1 MTQKGPSTIGPDQM
15 DAGSGLADH
24 LQFAH
29 WLKERRIRSG
39 MTLEQVAQE
48 VRGRGQPI
56 SINKLWRIE
65 NGRTNRVDHVLKSVL
80 EACFKETVDSEDATA
95 TKPVGSRATRRWIVA
110 GAMFLV
116 VSGVVGV
123 VVFSTGPRSGL
134 QEQAEKAREQEQAQ
148 ASRAAGPSHTGS
160 FAGNILQSSSGTGGN
175 TVQRPAGNGPSEGQ
189 NVSTLCGVKS
199 WKDTILNCRKT
210 PR

>member
-39 MTLEQVAQE
+39 RTLEQVAQE
-48 VRGRGQPI
+48 VRDRGQPI

-65 NGRTNRVDHVLKSVL
+65 NGRTKSVDHVLKSVL
-80 EACFKETVDSEDATA
+80 EACFKETMDSEDATA
-95 TKPVGSRATRRWIVA
+95 TKPVGSRATRRWIVTV
-110 GAMFLV
+110 AMFLL
-116 VSGVVGV
+116 VSAVVGV
-123 VVFSTGPRSGL
+123 VVFSTGSRSGL
-134 QEQAEKAREQEQAQ
+134 EEQAENAKDQAQ

-160 FAGNILQSSSGTGGN
+160 FAGSILQSSSGTGGN

-189 NVSTLCGVKS
+189 NVSTPCGVRS

-210 PR
+210 PH